1 MHITVRYCAEYV
13 DGNNGI
19 GALTAE
25 AASARSAQPC
35 ITPRFAPGGRNNSVL
50 GAEIAECGALAGAN
64 VEKRP
69 FRPRRALRALAD
81 GYANGAL
88 PCACRFAAPLHTVV
102 IDRNVYNIYQKQ
114 YI

>member
-1 MHITVRYCAEYV
+1 MHNPTQAPEGRAAW
-13 DGNNGI
+13 G
-19 GALTAE
+19 GA
-25 AASARSAQPC
+25 PHV
-35 ITPRFAPGGRNNSVL
+35 FAPGGRNNSVL

-88 PCACRFAAPLHTVV
+88 PCAGRL
-102 IDRNVYNIYQKQ
+102 RGLR
-114 YI
+114 